1 MAVDVGY
8 DIEQKFGNMRADI
21 LHKPASGDVVVVEI
35 DAQSLLAL
43 NHWPWPREYYAEA
56 VRKLDAAGASLIAF
70 DVGFSTQSTKSQ
82 DQIFEQAIAA
92 SEATIVLPTL
102 RQRVSSLQDDYIE
115 TRPIEAFREHAVL
128 ASANINPDRRGQL
141 NQYSYATMGDAS
153 ARPSLASAIAGES
166 GEITGSFAI
175 DQSID
180 PTTIPRISFLD
191 LMRGR
196 LDSQN
201 IAGKKILIGRTALEL
216 GDRYPINRFGMMP
229 GVVIHAMA
237 SETLVQKT
245 NLRDFGRL
253 PGLLIAAAILLFFIL
268 TQKKSPQNMLKIV
281 VVTSSI
287 LFGLLVAAE
296 YLRLFTYSNIFGLF
310 ILGFYI
316 VLQKFLMTNKALET
330 SQYINELSGLP
341 NEAAFLKTVA
351 PKDFGYIATARI
363 RDFRE
368 MLVVSNAASRLDL
381 FKNLAN
387 RLSFLARDEEI
398 YHVDSDMIAWIVKN
412 EYVDDIPGYFDIASA
427 MLQAPVMARE
437 NRIKIAVTFG
447 ISDDS
452 IEKSKIASELAFAD
466 GKKWT
471 WYDQEVDHAIGQ
483 KLDLLV
489 ELDHAIEEGNLDVVY
504 QPKWNLK
511 ANCLDGAE
519 ALVRWSHP
527 ERGRISPEIFIP
539 ILEQAGRID
548 LLTYYVLQQS
558 LDDLSSW
565 SKRRPGLTCSVN
577 ISANLLCDTEFVDKA
592 IALVNASPVDNSQ
605 VVFEVT
611 ETAALAEPERSV
623 FTLKLIR
630 NSGIRVSID
639 DYGTGQSTMSYLQ
652 RLPVS
657 EIKLDQSFVK
667 TMIVNNVNRV
677 MVQST
682 IKMAHALGLKIVAEG
697 IEDQPCMD
705 LLTRYGCDIGQGWY
719 ISRPVT
725 TDAFIEIWLDCDL
738 EEARLSA

>member
-1 MAVDVGY
+1 MATDVGY
-8 DIEQKFGNMRADI
+8 DVEQKFGNMRAEF
-21 LHKPASGDVVVVEI
+21 LHKPASGDIIVVEV
-35 DAQSLLAL
+35 DARSLHAL
-43 NHWPWPREYYAEA
+43 NHWPWPRDYYAEA
-56 VRKLDAAGASLIAF
+56 VRKLDQAGANLIAF
-70 DVGFSTQSTKSQ
+70 DIDFSTHSTRSQ
-82 DQIFEQAIAA
+82 DQSFEKAIAE

-102 RQRVSSLQDDYIE
+102 RQPLSSLQSRYIE
-115 TRPIEAFREHAVL
+115 TRPIEPFRQHAVL
-128 ASANINPDRRGQL
+128 ASGNLNPDGHGQF
-141 NQYSYATMGDAS
+141 NQYNYTVMGEVLE
-153 ARPSLASAIAGES
+153 RPSLASAITGKS
-166 GEITGSFAI
+166 GAITGSFAI
-175 DQSID
+175 DHSID
-180 PTTIPRISFLD
+180 PTSIPRISFLD
-191 LMRGR
+191 LMGEGPVR
-196 LDSQN
+196 QN
-201 IAGKKILIGRTALEL
+201 IAGKKILIGPTAMELE
-216 GDRYPINRFGMMP
+216 DRYPTKRFGMMP

-237 SETLVQKT
+237 SETLVQET
-245 NLRDFGRL
+245 DLHDFGRL
-253 PGLLIAAAILLFFIL
+253 PGLLIAATVLLIFIFMH
-268 TQKKSPQNMLKIV
+268 KKSPQNMLKIA

-287 LFGLLVAAE
+287 LLVLLLAAE
-296 YLRLFTYSNIFGLF
+296 YLRLFTYSNIVGLF
-310 ILGFYI
+310 ILAFYM

-330 SQYINELSGLP
+330 SQYIDELSGLP
-341 NEAAFLKTVA
+341 NEAAFLKTIA
-351 PKDFGYIATARI
+351 AKDFGYIATARI

-387 RLSFLARDEEI
+387 RLSFLARAEEI
-398 YHVDSDMIAWIVKN
+398 YHVDSDMIAWIVKKD
-412 EYVDDIPGYFDIASA
+412 YADDIPGYFDIASA
-427 MLQAPVMARE
+427 MLQAPVMAKE
-437 NRIKIAVTFG
+437 TRIKIGVTFG

-452 IEKSKIASELAFAD
+452 IDKAKIASELAFAD

-471 WYDQEVDHAIGQ
+471 WYDQEVDRAIGE
-483 KLDLLV
+483 KLELLV
-489 ELDHAIEEGNLDVVY
+489 ELDLAIEEGNLDVVY
-504 QPKWNLK
+504 QPKWNLE

-519 ALVRWSHP
+519 ALVRWTHP
-527 ERGRISPEIFIP
+527 ERGPLSPEIFIP

-548 LLTYYVLQQS
+548 LLTYSVLQQS
-558 LDDLSSW
+558 LDDLASW
-565 SKRRPGLTCSVN
+565 SERRPGLTCSVN
-577 ISANLLCDTEFVDKA
+577 ISAKLLCDTEFVDKA
-592 IALVNASPVDNSQ
+592 IAMVEASPVDNSQ

-705 LLTRYGCDIGQGWY
+705 LLTRFGCDIGQGWY

-725 TDAFIEIWLDCDL
+725 TEAFTEIWLDGDY